1 MKRQDFIKIIKL
13 RSAWKIDH
21 RKGDYMLPNGEK
33 LSVYIEK
40 LVESQMKIDE
50 LGIRKNGDL
59 CSCAGG
65 GWNTEN
71 KDFNDFTLF
80 PDFEEQ
86 ETCSYE
92 AMERRIER
100 LVSEIV
106 G

>member
-1 MKRQDFIKIIKL
+1 
-13 RSAWKIDH
+13 
-21 RKGDYMLPNGEK
+21 
-33 LSVYIEK
+33 
-40 LVESQMKIDE
+40 MKIDN

-59 CSCAGG
+59 CSCVGG

-80 PDFEEQ
+80 PDFEEK
-86 ETCSYE
+86 ETCSYDD
-92 AMERRIER
+92 MERRIER